1 MGLALTLP
9 RHFSLTSVGNLATP
23 LSLRP
28 HEQLPA
34 YPPHSPAPVSS
45 TFDTHTRWSMHLA
58 WVARA
63 RSVLTLRPMGGRVT
77 LPPRE
82 EGPLLPL
89 SLQTYL
95 TESVYKSFC

>member
-1 MGLALTLP
+1 
-9 RHFSLTSVGNLATP
+9 
-23 LSLRP
+23 
-28 HEQLPA
+28 
-34 YPPHSPAPVSS
+34 
-45 TFDTHTRWSMHLA
+45 MHLA

-63 RSVLTLRPMGGRVT
+63 RSMLTLRPMGGRVT

-95 TESVYKSFC
+95 TESVYNVVLLESIPAQICQLILHYF